1 MIEINNFGWVFLQL
15 LLGFLV
21 LFILYIATLVI
32 LSIDSLVVYPSF
44 IVKQRE
50 EAVIV
55 SKPLNSAVL
64 AKSKYN
70 TIFPFKKDFVKIPQS
85 VNGTTGSQFTYQF
98 WMKVNNNEQNNF
110 KDLVLLL
117 KGDTKK
123 YKVGYYDM
131 ESKRLMEDKTEPSDY
146 MIKSPLIKFKDSY
159 KNMVVEFNTNNH
171 PNVKINIDLDKGDDE
186 TRRKNLLSL
195 LPLDW
200 FMFTFVFEEN
210 YSMTEGSENG
220 IRFTFYMNDIPV
232 QINSGSTDVQLRNN
246 FLKQND
252 GDLFILPNFESK
264 IDILSLSNVKYFN
277 YAKSDTDVRADFQ
290 RRSTDLGQQIR
301 SQNLYTSI

>member
-15 LLGFLV
+15 LFGFLV
-21 LFILYIATLVI
+21 LFLLYIATLVI

-44 IVKQRE
+44 VVKQRE
-50 EAVIV
+50 EAVIL

-64 AKSKYN
+64 AKTRFN
-70 TIFPFKKDFVKIPQS
+70 TIFPFKKNFVKIPQS
-85 VNGTTGSQFTYQF
+85 VNGTTGSQFSYQF
-98 WMKVNNNEQNNF
+98 WMKVNNNEQSNF

-131 ESKRLMEDKTEPSDY
+131 TSKRLMEDKTEPSDY

-171 PNVKINIDLDKGDDE
+171 PNAKINIDLDKGDDE

-200 FMFTFVFEEN
+200 FLFTFVFEEN
-210 YSMTEGSENG
+210 YSMQEGSENG
-220 IRFTFYMNDIPV
+220 IRFTFYLNDIPL
-232 QINSGSTDVQLRNN
+232 QINSGSTDIQLRNN

-252 GDLFILPNFESK
+252 GDLFILPNFESN

-277 YAKSDTDVRADFQ
+277 YAKTDTDIKADFQ
-290 RRSTDLGQQIR
+290 RRAKDLGEQIR
-301 SQNLYTSI
+301 SQNLYSSM